1 MKLVTFAK
9 NGESRIGVVLG
20 EDSVVDLIAACAWYR
35 RANQGLRFDMPG
47 DMIGFLKTGGE
58 GLEAVGKILASVQA
72 SIAAGSKVP
81 AGIVFEPEQVRLKA
95 PVEKPGKIVCL
106 GRNYAEHAKEGGREA
121 PGTPLIFAK
130 APTSIIGP
138 GEPVIYPKLTKQLDY
153 EVELAVV
160 IGRKGREIQEEKAY
174 DYIAGYTVMN
184 DVTARD
190 IQFGD
195 KLWFRGKSFDT
206 FGPTGPWIVLKDE
219 IPDPH
224 SLRLSMKV
232 NGEIRQ
238 DSSTKEL
245 IFKIPFLIAFVSA
258 AMTLEPGDIL
268 STGTPSGVGI
278 FMKPEPKLL
287 QVGDVMEA
295 WVEKIGV
302 LKNPVAQT

>member
-1 MKLVTFAK
+1 M
-9 NGESRIGVVLG
+9 LG
-20 EDSVVDLIAACAWYR
+20 ENKVVDLVSACAWYE
-35 RANQGLRFDMPG
+35 RANKDFRFEMPG
-47 DMIGFLKTGGE
+47 EMIAFLKTGE
-58 GLEAVGKILASVQA
+58 DGLDAAGKILASVEA
-72 SIAAGSKVP
+72 RTAEKSKRIP
-81 AGIVFEPEQVRLKA
+81 AGIVFELQQVRLKA
-95 PVEKPGKIVCL
+95 PVQKPGKIVCL
-106 GRNYAEHAKEGGREA
+106 GRNYAEHAKEGGKEP
-121 PGTPLIFAK
+121 PGAPLIFAK
-130 APTSIIGP
+130 APTTIIGP

-160 IGRKGREIQEEKAY
+160 IGRAGREIEEERAC

-190 IQFGD
+190 IQFAD

-224 SLRLSMKV
+224 SLRLRMKV
-232 NGEIRQ
+232 NGEVRQ

-245 IFKIPFLIAFVSA
+245 IFKIPYLMAFVSA
-258 AMTLEPGDIL
+258 VMTLEPGDIL

-278 FMKPEPKLL
+278 FMKPAPRLL

-302 LKNPVAQT
+302 LRNPVA